1 MNMALRIDD
10 LERWV
15 ARKKQETRDAEPLSI
30 QANISVLSARLWVAE
45 QHLAEIRRFVDA
57 GFPDDIEARYA
68 QGYNDAM
75 NDVRHIFG
83 GGSDE

>member
-1 MNMALRIDD
+1 MDGVR
-10 LERWV
+10 RWL
-15 ARKKQETRDAEPLSI
+15 D
-30 QANISVLSARLWVAE
+30 N
-45 QHLAEIRRFVDA
+45 A
-57 GFPDDIEARYA
+57 GFPDDTEARYA

>member
-45 QHLAEIRRFVDA
+45 QHLDGVRKWLDNA
-57 GFPDDIEARYA
+57 GFPDDTEARYA

-75 NDVRHIFG
+75 NDVRRIVG
-83 GGSDE
+83 GDA

>member
-1 MNMALRIDD
+1 MALRIDD

-57 GFPDDIEARYA
+57 FDD
-68 QGYNDAM
+68 
-75 NDVRHIFG
+75 DVPTEYLRRILDG
-83 GGSDE
+83 GGGDV

>member
-57 GFPDDIEARYA
+57 FDDDTEARYG

-75 NDVRHIFG
+75 NDVRRIVG
-83 GGSDE
+83 GDA